1 MLGQVDVEVD
11 GGVEDSEEVG
21 YLAHL
26 LHPGRPGHIFLNKIR
41 DKITKTNLLTLSFSV
56 CVNSHKLG
64 IHRTAWHRINTK
76 KFNR

>member
-11 GGVEDSEEVG
+11 RGVEDSEEVG

-26 LHPGRPGHIFLNKIR
+26 LHPGRPGHMLLSKIWG
-41 DKITKTNLLTLSFSV
+41 KIAKKYLLTLSFSV

-64 IHRTAWHRINTK
+64 IHRTAWQRINTI
-76 KFNR
+76 N